1 MCINCSGE
9 DGGCNQGK
17 KNNNLKS
24 GFDFSFSIA
33 IIVGKMQLK
42 IRFFLY
48 ASHVCRVEQEL
59 NFDSNFHGVL
69 HGVFSACRRMLHTT
83 DPEFPSM
90 IVSGN
95 LPSLT
100 LHVNEQKV
108 QV

>member
-1 MCINCSGE
+1 MGVIR
-9 DGGCNQGK
+9 K

-59 NFDSNFHGVL
+59 NF
-69 HGVFSACRRMLHTT
+69 
-83 DPEFPSM
+83 
-90 IVSGN
+90 
-95 LPSLT
+95 
-100 LHVNEQKV
+100 
-108 QV
+108 